1 MPNIVISDPADPRI
15 NVFQGLRDH
24 TLRQKRERP
33 GGDMAGVFI
42 CEGDIPVGRAIDA
55 GYDLESILIDG
66 ARTKPL
72 PSYVDSSVT
81 VYAAE
86 PQVVSKITGY
96 TEHRGC
102 IACFVRRPV
111 DDIDD
116 LDLDMAKTLLILEGI
131 NNPTN
136 MGVILRC
143 GAGLGVDAVVLDR
156 TCSDPLYRRSVRVSM
171 GEALRTPYARVEDF
185 EIAMA
190 KLRSYGFEIW
200 ALTPADDAED
210 ISQMKRPPSGK
221 VAVMLGTEGA
231 GLTESAIRIADRTI
245 KIPMSGEVDSINVG
259 AAGAIALYALSNI

>member
-1 MPNIVISDPADPRI
+1 MISDPEDPRI
-15 NVFQGLRDH
+15 KVFQGLKDH

-42 CEGDIPVGRAIDA
+42 CEGDIPVGRALEA
-55 GYDLESILIDG
+55 GYELDSILIDA

-72 PSYVDSSVT
+72 PDFVGDEAT

-86 PQVVSKITGY
+86 PQVVSKVTGY

-102 IACFVRRPV
+102 IACFVRHPV
-111 DDIDD
+111 PNIDD
-116 LDLDMAKTLLILEGI
+116 LDLGSASTVLVLEGI

-143 GAGLGVDAVVLDR
+143 GAGLGVDAVVIDR

-171 GEALRTPYARVEDF
+171 GEAFRVPYSRVEDF

-200 ALTPADDAED
+200 ALTPADDADD
-210 ISQMKRPPSGK
+210 ISKLKRPPSGK

-231 GLTESAIRIADRTI
+231 GLTDEAIRIADRSV
-245 KIPMSGEVDSINVG
+245 KIPMSGKVDSINVG
-259 AAGAIALYALSNI
+259 AAGAIALYAVSNI